1 MVPCAGREHWLFCIQ
16 PDGGCACDADH
27 GVGAGACTRGALYA
41 LESDAVLPAAA
52 GISCGSS
59 TDSSDCRRH
68 PTACRPISP
77 EEQNANGTT
86 KKEQNIMAKKQK
98 QPKKKTSFFTK
109 VALFVFVGF
118 CAITIFQLYGQI
130 TEYKEEIAVTEEQIA
145 YYQAQ
150 IEALNRELA
159 TPIDYTYIRK
169 IAKSKLNFS
178 MPDDIIFYNDLSN

>member
-1 MVPCAGREHWLFCIQ
+1 
-16 PDGGCACDADH
+16 
-27 GVGAGACTRGALYA
+27 
-41 LESDAVLPAAA
+41 
-52 GISCGSS
+52 
-59 TDSSDCRRH
+59 
-68 PTACRPISP
+68 
-77 EEQNANGTT
+77 
-86 KKEQNIMAKKQK
+86 MAKEQK